1 MELLSPINKIV
12 SFLHGF
18 VTIGNMFV
26 SICKQHSS
34 EMIKLLNGMIL
45 AKYLR

>member
-1 MELLSPINKIV
+1 MELLKPINMIV

-18 VTIGNMFV
+18 VSIGNIFV

-34 EMIKLLNGMIL
+34 ENIKLLNGMIL
-45 AKYLR
+45 A